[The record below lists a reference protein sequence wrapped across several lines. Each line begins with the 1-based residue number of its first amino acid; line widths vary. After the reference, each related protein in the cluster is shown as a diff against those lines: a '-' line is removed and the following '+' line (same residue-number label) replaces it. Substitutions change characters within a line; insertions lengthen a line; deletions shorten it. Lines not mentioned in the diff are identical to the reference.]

1 MLTFSR
7 TEFFTKWS
15 YRTCISWFLIK
26 KNTHISISS
35 HPNFDMYC
43 TRILKLHQRTCLS
56 LKIANLRMFTK
67 NKILKVLIQVCIFI
81 LNIFRKF
88 NTDTKKK
95 KSIIKILMC
104 KLCIIL
110 VMISGKTLHDSAK
123 YETRTKIHF
132 AIYLRSHTSR
142 L

>member
-1 MLTFSR
+1 
-7 TEFFTKWS
+7 
-15 YRTCISWFLIK
+15 
-26 KNTHISISS
+26 
-35 HPNFDMYC
+35 
-43 TRILKLHQRTCLS
+43 
-56 LKIANLRMFTK
+56 MFTK
-67 NKILKVLIQVCIFI
+67 NKIEKVLIQVCIFI
-81 LNIFRKF
+81 LNIFRTF

-104 KLCIIL
+104 MLCIIL

-123 YETRTKIHF
+123 YETRTNIHF